1 MGPLLVIVPLLGVK
15 QNAGRRKALSKSER
29 DAYRGMIKSNH
40 FGSQQALKYP
50 IKLACSIDYVSLEK
64 N

>member
-1 MGPLLVIVPLLGVK
+1 LRFIVPLLGSK
-15 QNAGRRKALSKSER
+15 QNAGKRKALSKSER

-40 FGSQQALKYP
+40 FGFQQALKYP
-50 IKLACSIDYVSLEK
+50 IKLGCSIDYVSLEK